1 MRILTEEMIR
11 TGAALVQLLHE
22 HRFPF
27 RAAGWLYLTEGR
39 RWRLYLAIPGVR
51 AEGRVKFYDTIYS
64 LMKKRPKFPPDLSL
78 GLVDAK
84 KVVAWPRIKAEDMAH
99 YECSSGSVNG
109 HDFDDAYFYPLPESP
124 RRSRRKVSAVG

>member
-1 MRILTEEMIR
+1 MRTLTEKMIK
-11 TGAALVQLLHE
+11 TGESIVQLLHE
-22 HRFPF
+22 KQFPF
-27 RAAGWLYLTEGR
+27 RAALWLYMTDAR
-39 RWRLYLAIPGVR
+39 RWRLYLAVPKVR
-51 AEGRVKFYDTIYS
+51 AEGSAKFYRKLVS
-64 LMKKRPKFPPDLSL
+64 LLDKELDVDMFPSV
-78 GLVDAK
+78 VDAK